1 MALPETIF
9 RNALDLNRY
18 GNKVSK
24 DIARRFVDIC
34 VDSVQQI
41 AALERVGLGD
51 SYRANRL
58 RSIVAQMEKSLSGW
72 KKYANKHVIG

>member
-1 MALPETIF
+1 MALPEAIF

-18 GNKVSK
+18 GNKVST

-41 AALERVGLGD
+41 AVLERVGLGD

-58 RSIVAQMEKSLSGW
+58 RSIVAQMERSLSGW
-72 KKYANKHVIG
+72 KKLSLIHI